1 MPRLFEEEARE
12 IRRALRARSFDVAD
26 MTQWDAVFYTQIVG
40 AVGDYLTA
48 AGDEDEDV

>member
-26 MTQWDAVFYTQIVG
+26 MAQWDAVFYTAIVA

-48 AGDEDEDV
+48 AGGEDDEK